1 MRKRL
6 PIQKTKVI
14 GADVDV
20 EPLHFCLQR
29 INYFPLYICLL
40 ILAFDSGF

>member
-1 MRKRL
+1 MKKGL

-20 EPLHFCLQR
+20 EPLYFCLQR
-29 INYFPLYICLL
+29 INYFSLYICLP
-40 ILAFDSGF
+40 IPAFRKM